1 MINLFSK
8 LIKNKGKR
16 FIDLYAGLGG
26 FHQGLRSL
34 GHKCV
39 WASEIN
45 QHLVDLYKLNYPG
58 VPIKKDI
65 FKIDPKEIPEHEI
78 LTAGFPCQPF
88 SRSGYMQGFNDLK
101 RGNHFFKIL
110 EILKYHKTECFILEN
125 VDTLKKHDKG
135 NTFSI
140 ILNELRNIGYE
151 VDFDVLSPNEFNI
164 PQIRK
169 RIFIVGRLISKG
181 GLGDFSFPEKE
192 KNEKCSIDSLTFKSL
207 PNEALSLNDTERQA
221 LNFWEEFLINFPEP
235 ENLPS
240 FPIWSMEFGANYEF
254 EKSTPFYTTV
264 EDLIGKRGLF
274 GKKIPVLN
282 KEDILKESIPRYS
295 SLEQE
300 LFPAWK
306 KNFIRQNREFYREYK
321 SYIDPRMDKLKEIK
335 AHSYQKLEWAC
346 KGESTDLNDKI
357 IQFRPSGVRISRNRW
372 VPTLTTIKTQNIY
385 LKKIDRRLS
394 ILEHEQLQS
403 QSFKVHP
410 NHLNGG
416 YRALGNSVNSEV
428 VKRIAKNL
436 IL

>member
-26 FHQGLRSL
+26 FHQGLKSL

-181 GLGDFSFPEKE
+181 GLGDFSFPKKE

-300 LFPAWK
+300 LFPVWK